1 MMTVAALVLWANES
15 EDERFWTSIKC
26 WLIYALSVNRLKK
39 RFCVREAG
47 ARQGTPSW
55 PTALMAERRDRRRR
69 RNIWQ

>member
-39 RFCVREAG
+39 RF
-47 ARQGTPSW
+47 
-55 PTALMAERRDRRRR
+55 
-69 RNIWQ
+69 